1 MPKIIVS
8 DTSCLIVLDKIG
20 RLALLHEIYN
30 EITTT
35 PEVQREFGKD
45 LPNWITIVAARDQL
59 FQNRLNQKLD
69 LGESSAITLALEFKS
84 SLLLLDDLKARKI
97 ATELKLD
104 FTGTLGVLVKAKQ
117 LGFIS
122 SLRETIAELHRCGFH
137 FSNKLE
143 QDILKQSNE

>member
-45 LPNWITIVAARDQL
+45 LPNWITIAAARDQL

-69 LGESSAITLALEFKS
+69 LGESSAITLALEFKG